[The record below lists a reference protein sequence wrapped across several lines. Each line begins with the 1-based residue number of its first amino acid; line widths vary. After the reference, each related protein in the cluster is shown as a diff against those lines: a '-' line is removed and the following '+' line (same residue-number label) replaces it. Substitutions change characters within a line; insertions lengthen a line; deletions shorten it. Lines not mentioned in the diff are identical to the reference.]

1 MIEYCDNIWKTVS
14 PETHIA
20 IWAVL
25 GLLLVLS
32 VVKGILE
39 QFYPWMPYQK
49 LYAGSDGRI
58 PPLKGKKTIQ
68 HEEEII
74 EMADPREANFS

>member
-1 MIEYCDNIWKTVS
+1 MIDYCDNLWKTVS

-20 IWAVL
+20 IWAVI

-32 VVKGILE
+32 VVEGILE

-49 LYAGSDGRI
+49 LYAGSGYI
-58 PPLKGKKTIQ
+58 PPLKK
-68 HEEEII
+68 EEENI